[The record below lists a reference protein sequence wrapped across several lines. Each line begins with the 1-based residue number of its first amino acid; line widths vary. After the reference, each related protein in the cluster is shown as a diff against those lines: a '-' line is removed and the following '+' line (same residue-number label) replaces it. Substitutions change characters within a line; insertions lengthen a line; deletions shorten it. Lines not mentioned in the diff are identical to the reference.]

1 MLYLLDLFGVA
12 VFAITG
18 ALVAREKQLDL
29 FGVIVIAL
37 VTAVGGGTLRDMM
50 IGRTPVFWMA
60 DTTYVVVAVAAA
72 VGTLFYTRLY
82 TPPYQLLLTA
92 DAFGL
97 AIFTLLGTET
107 AFQQGLPPL
116 IVVMMGVMSSV
127 AGGIIRDLLS
137 NRVPIILSSEI
148 YATASFCGAVV
159 FLVLMPVSVPAA
171 SLLTV
176 CTTLLLR
183 LAAIHWHWRL
193 PTFS

>member
-37 VTAVGGGTLRDMM
+37 VTAVGGGTLRDVI
-50 IGRTPVFWMA
+50 IGSRPVFWVA
-60 DTTYVVVAVAAA
+60 DPTYVIVAIAAGL
-72 VGTLFYTRLY
+72 GTMVFTRIY
-82 TPPYQLLLTA
+82 APPYQLLLTA

-107 AFQQGLPPL
+107 ALKHDLPTL
-116 IVVMMGVMSSV
+116 IVVMMGVISSV

-137 NRVPIILSSEI
+137 NRTPIILHSEL

-159 FLVLMPVSVPAA
+159 FIVLAPASVPAA

-193 PTFS
+193 PTFV